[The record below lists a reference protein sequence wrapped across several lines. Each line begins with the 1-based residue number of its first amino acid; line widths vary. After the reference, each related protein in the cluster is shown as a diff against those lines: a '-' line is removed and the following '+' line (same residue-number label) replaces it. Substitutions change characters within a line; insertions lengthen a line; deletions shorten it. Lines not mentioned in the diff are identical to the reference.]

1 MRAPAQTPAGTA
13 GGASVQATPVAAPTP
28 ALAPGSR
35 AAGYM
40 LVAELFL
47 YPEDRD
53 EDAIRELRAALGDSG
68 PATGLIDAFLAAP
81 RASDADEYLTVL
93 ELTPPCPLYLGAYLF
108 EEPNSCRGAGVSD
121 RNAYMLELKAT
132 YRHFGFDALQR
143 ELPDFL
149 PLMAEF
155 LSLTESLRARDGIG
169 LRRRLLEQ
177 HVLPALPKMTE
188 GLSKYESPYVDLAR
202 ALEALVRDDLA
213 GATEPAWQPAP
224 IPGDLPVFKPD
235 AEPLPGLGAAGRGTP

>member
-1 MRAPAQTPAGTA
+1 MSAPAQTPAGTA
-13 GGASVQATPVAAPTP
+13 TGASAKATPVAAPGP
-28 ALAPGSR
+28 ALSPGSR

-53 EDAIRELRAALGDSG
+53 EGAIGELRSALGDSG
-68 PATGLIDAFLAAP
+68 PATLLIDTFLAAP
-81 RASDADEYLTVL
+81 RAHDADEYLTVL

-132 YRHFGFDALQR
+132 YRHFGFDAMQR

-149 PLMAEF
+149 PMMAEF

-169 LRRRLLEQ
+169 LRRRFLEQ
-177 HVLPALPKMTE
+177 HVLPALPMMI
-188 GLSKYESPYVDLAR
+188 GSLSKYESPYADLAR
-202 ALEALVRDDLA
+202 ALDALVRDDLA
-213 GATEPAWQPAP
+213 GETEPAWQPAP
-224 IPGDLPVFKPD
+224 IPGDLPVFRPD
-235 AEPLPGLGAAGRGTP
+235 AEPARGRGAAGRGTP